1 MTGEPGAADRPVPT
15 ETTPTDATPGTS
27 PGTSPGTEPTDPGSI
42 DTAYAVAAAVRAV
55 PGVVGL
61 HGGAFGQAA
70 TYYPGRT
77 VSGVQLRPEVT
88 TVHLV
93 LAWGVPVPA
102 TAALVR
108 DAVSRVTHGPVDVV
122 VEDVADPVGAMDRR
136 VT

>member
-1 MTGEPGAADRPVPT
+1 MTGEPGAAGRPAPT
-15 ETTPTDATPGTS
+15 DTTPTDTTPTATP
-27 PGTSPGTEPTDPGSI
+27 PGTVPTDPGSI

-61 HGGAFGQAA
+61 HSGAFGQAA

-108 DAVSRVTHGPVDVV
+108 EAVFTVTHGPVDVV
-122 VEDVADPVGAMDRR
+122 VEDVTDPVGAMDRR